1 MVKEYEVVIRS
12 RKKGTLKVP
21 FKKGRILK
29 HFKESK
35 GFVKI
40 IKKLRVI
47 RSTVYFKINLLKI
60 LEKYLKLTK
69 SLLSLNV
76 SIIYSK
82 TVKRKM

>member
-12 RKKGTLKVP
+12 RKKGTLKVA
-21 FKKGRILK
+21 FRKGRILK
-29 HFKESK
+29 HFKESE
-35 GFVKI
+35 GFVEI
-40 IKKLRVI
+40 IKKLCVS

-82 TVKRKM
+82 TVKRNM

>member
-47 RSTVYFKINLLKI
+47 RSTVYFKIFSKFWR
-60 LEKYLKLTK
+60 
-69 SLLSLNV
+69 
-76 SIIYSK
+76 SI
-82 TVKRKM
+82 

>member
-12 RKKGTLKVP
+12 RKKGTLKIA
-21 FKKGRILK
+21 FRKGRILK

-35 GFVKI
+35 GFVEI
-40 IKKLRVI
+40 IKKLRVS

-82 TVKRKM
+82 TVKRNM

>member
-21 FKKGRILK
+21 FRKGRILK